1 MNCNPDPGQ
10 RRFLAAFG
18 VLVTILLVVASF
30 HFNISSDVQKREINN
45 NPVKFRLWM
54 TNSSY
59 SYTFTY
65 DPLAAD
71 EWRFETGGFIVTNHP

>member
-1 MNCNPDPGQ
+1 MQFESGAKMSFGGFRGAGRNPSGCGVIPFQHFGQ
-10 RRFLAAFG
+10 SPNG
-18 VLVTILLVVASF
+18 
-30 HFNISSDVQKREINN
+30 EINN
-45 NPVKFRLWM
+45 NPDKFRLWA

-59 SYTFTY
+59 VYTFTY